1 MGILTI
7 PDLSAS
13 ALYQGLGRWGIIFAS
28 DSMKIKA
35 LLLASVLLILLGFVS
50 ISASVQAS
58 PGEPLSGYPSP
69 TPQPDG
75 QIIYIVK
82 SGDTCTSLSIIYG
95 VTLEYLQTTNNL
107 DSNCTL
113 REGQRLTLGV
123 GVSAAAS
130 PTPGP
135 SPSPTQV
142 LPTATLGVGGL
153 AQVCVLVYDDIN
165 GDGLRQSTEVAIAGA
180 AVSLTSL
187 DGSYSKTLTTVINP
201 DATAYQ
207 GTCFADVPMGQYNVS
222 AAAPDGYNPT
232 IDLTS
237 KIVITAG
244 DIAYI
249 DYGAQLKT
257 VTDPGN
263 PSDKRSPLMG
273 ILGAVFLLAG
283 IGMGVYVVSLL
294 RKK

>member
-1 MGILTI
+1 
-7 PDLSAS
+7 
-13 ALYQGLGRWGIIFAS
+13 
-28 DSMKIKA
+28 MKKKV
-35 LLLASVLLILLGFVS
+35 LLLVSIFLISLGFVW
-50 ISASVQAS
+50 ISASVQAA
-58 PGEPLSGYPSP
+58 PGEPQSAFPSP
-69 TPQPDG
+69 TPQANG

-82 SGDTCTSLSIIYG
+82 AGDTCEYISLMYG
-95 VTLEYLQTTNNL
+95 VSLEYLRATNNL
-107 DSNCTL
+107 DASCTL
-113 REGQRLTLGV
+113 REGQKLTLGI
-123 GVSAAAS
+123 GAAAAAS

-135 SPSPTQV
+135 SPTPTEAP
-142 LPTATLGVGGL
+142 PTVTPGVGGM

-165 GDGLRQSTEVAIAGA
+165 GDGLRQSTEVAVAGA

-187 DGSYSKTLTTVINP
+187 DGSYSKTITTVINP

-207 GTCFADVPMGQYNVS
+207 GTCFTDVPMGQYNVS

-232 IDLTS
+232 INLTS
-237 KIVITAG
+237 KVVVSAG

-257 VTDPGN
+257 VINPGN

-283 IGMGVYVVSLL
+283 IGMGVYVWSLL

>member
-1 MGILTI
+1 
-7 PDLSAS
+7 
-13 ALYQGLGRWGIIFAS
+13 
-28 DSMKIKA
+28 MKIKA
-35 LLLASVLLILLGFVS
+35 LLLVSAILILLGFTW
-50 ISASVQAS
+50 ISARVQAA
-58 PGEPLSGYPSP
+58 PGDPQGAYPSP
-69 TPQPDG
+69 TPQPNG

-82 SGDTCTSLSIIYG
+82 SGDTCEYISLMYG
-95 VTLEYLQTTNNL
+95 VTLEYLRTTNNL
-107 DSNCTL
+107 DANCTL
-113 REGQRLTLGV
+113 REGQRLTLGI
-123 GVSAAAS
+123 GGPAAAS

-135 SPSPTQV
+135 SPTPTVPQ
-142 LPTATLGVGGL
+142 PTATPGVGGL
-153 AQVCVLVYDDIN
+153 AQVCVLVYNDIN

-187 DGSYSKTLTTVINP
+187 NGPYSKTLTTVINP

-207 GTCFADVPMGQYNVS
+207 GTCFTDVPMGQYNVS

-232 IDLTS
+232 INLTS
-237 KIVITAG
+237 KIVVSAG

-257 VTDPGN
+257 VVDPGN
-263 PSDKRSPLMG
+263 STKQRSPLMG

-283 IGMGVYVVSLL
+283 IGMGIYVWTLL

>member
-1 MGILTI
+1 MKKKTL
-7 PDLSAS
+7 L
-13 ALYQGLGRWGIIFAS
+13 FAS
-28 DSMKIKA
+28 I
-35 LLLASVLLILLGFVS
+35 LLISLGFAW
-50 ISASVQAS
+50 ISASVQAA
-58 PGEPLSGYPSP
+58 PGEPQSAYPSP
-69 TPQPDG
+69 TPQANG

-82 SGDTCTSLSIIYG
+82 AEDTCEYISLMYG
-95 VTLEYLQTTNNL
+95 VSLDYLRTTNNL
-107 DSNCTL
+107 DASCTL
-113 REGQRLTLGV
+113 TEGERLILGV
-123 GVSAAAS
+123 GEAAAAS

-135 SPSPTQV
+135 SPSPTHA
-142 LPTATLGVGGL
+142 LPTVTPGVGGV
-153 AQVCVLVYDDIN
+153 AQVCVLVYDDVN

-187 DGSYSKTLTTVINP
+187 DGAYSKTLTTVINP

-237 KIVITAG
+237 KIVVSAG
-244 DIAYI
+244 DVAYI

-257 VTDPGN
+257 LVDPGN
-263 PSDKRSPLMG
+263 PADKRSPLLG
-273 ILGAVFLLAG
+273 IIGAVFLLAG
-283 IGMGVYVVSLL
+283 LGIGIYVWTLL